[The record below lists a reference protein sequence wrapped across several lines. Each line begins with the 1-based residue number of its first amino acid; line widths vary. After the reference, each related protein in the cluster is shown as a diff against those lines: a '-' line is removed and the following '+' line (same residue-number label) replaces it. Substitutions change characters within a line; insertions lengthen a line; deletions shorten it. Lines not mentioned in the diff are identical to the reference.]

1 LRGQDNGLTQKKQGI
16 FAGDFWIEFICRR
29 MQCLDVPKF
38 NEKIIM
44 KKNLLLGMFTLVAS
58 SLIAADSSPLDTVT
72 NAAAALGN
80 QANYSWH
87 SASESPGGG
96 GFGGGATDGK
106 TEKDGY
112 TWISMTRG
120 DNTTEAAMKGTNAVI
135 KTDNGWQTVAEATAD
150 NGGGGFNPMM
160 FIARTLQNYKT
171 PAMQAADL
179 AGQVKELKADTNGI
193 SGDLT
198 DDGAKAMLSFRPRGG
213 MGGSQGPD
221 ISNAKGSVT
230 FWITD
235 GQLVKYQTHIQ
246 GTISFNGN
254 DRDIDRTTT
263 VDIKDVGTT
272 KLDVPDDAKK
282 KLE

>member
-1 LRGQDNGLTQKKQGI
+1 
-16 FAGDFWIEFICRR
+16 
-29 MQCLDVPKF
+29 
-38 NEKIIM
+38 M
-44 KKNLLLGMFTLVAS
+44 KKNLLLGMMTLVAG
-58 SLIAADSSPLDTVT
+58 SLIAADSSPKDDVV
-72 NAAAALGN
+72 NAATALGN

-96 GFGGGATDGK
+96 GGFGGGPTDGK

-120 DNTTEAAMKGTNAVI
+120 DNTTEALLKGTNAAI

-171 PAMQAADL
+171 PATQAADL
-179 AGQVKELKADTNGI
+179 AGQVKELKKDTDSI

-198 DDGAKAMLSFRPRGG
+198 DDGAKAMLAFRPRGG
-213 MGGSQGPD
+213 GGGGGNFPAPD
-221 ISNAKGSVT
+221 ITNAKGSVK
-230 FWITD
+230 FWIAD
-235 GQLVKYQTHIQ
+235 GKLTKYETHIS
-246 GTISFNGN
+246 GTVSFNGN

-263 VDIKDVGTT
+263 VEIKDVGTT
-272 KLDVPDDAKK
+272 KIEVPDDAKK